1 MGVRRWYVPLD
12 IIQLGFEMSD
22 KNKKT
27 IDDFPLLKEKTP
39 PMRREEARVEA
50 DRCLNCYDSP
60 CTVACPTHINIP
72 KFIKQIAGQDNLGS
86 AITIFEANA
95 MGHSCAR
102 VCPVE
107 ALCEGS
113 CVYLNWHEKP
123 IEIGRLQRFAT
134 DALME
139 MGIQPFEAGE
149 SNGKKVAIIG
159 AGPAGLS
166 AAAYLRRMGFAVTA
180 FEKKPMPGGLNTYG
194 MAEYKM
200 NQKVALDEVA
210 LVLDLGVD
218 IRYETVLG
226 EDLKFEDLEKD
237 FDAIFL
243 GVGLGPTS
251 RMGIPG
257 EELKGVYEAL
267 HFIEYIKN
275 HDFDSIPAG
284 ETTVCIGAGNTAVD
298 VVTQAKRIGT
308 KRVVMSYR
316 RGRAEM
322 PAYDYEYDLAA
333 GDEVNFEWNTMPIA
347 ILGDDRVTGIRLQR
361 TEVAGGKVTPIEGS
375 EFEIP
380 CDRIVKAIGQPK
392 QVELLSKSAGI
403 KLDGKGRIEVDEA
416 TLQTSNP
423 KVFAGGD
430 AVNGGAE
437 IVNASAH
444 GKRAA
449 LGIFKTL
456 FPGKEPGPEHTAWI
470 ETIEGVR
477 AVRPPNHHHDKKPQF
492 A

>member
-1 MGVRRWYVPLD
+1 MSLQACFSRTP
-12 IIQLGFEMSD
+12 FMSD
-22 KNKKT
+22 KNNKT
-27 IDDFPLLKEKTP
+27 IDDFPLLKEMTP

-60 CTVACPTHINIP
+60 CTIACPTHINIP
-72 KFIKQIAGQDNLGS
+72 KFIKQIGSKDNLGS
-86 AITIFEANA
+86 AITIFDANA

-113 CVYLNWHEKP
+113 CVYLGWHEKP

-139 MGIQPFEAGE
+139 KGIQPFEAGE
-149 SNGKKVAIIG
+149 PNGKTVGIVG
-159 AGPAGLS
+159 GGPAGLS
-166 AAAYLRRMGFAVTA
+166 AAAYLRRLGFAVTV

-200 NQKVALDEVA
+200 DQRVALDEVA

-226 EDLKFEDLEKD
+226 DDLKFEDLEKK

-243 GVGLGPTS
+243 GVGLGATAPLA
-251 RMGIPG
+251 IPG
-257 EELKGVYEAL
+257 EGLKGVYEAL

-275 HDFDSIPAG
+275 HEFDAIPAG
-284 ETTVCIGAGNTAVD
+284 ETTVCIGAGNTAID

-308 KRVVMSYR
+308 PKVVMSYR
-316 RGRAEM
+316 RGRADM
-322 PAYDYEYDLAA
+322 SAYDYEYELAA
-333 GDEVNFEWNTMPIA
+333 GDEITFEWQTMPIA
-347 ILGDDRVTGIRLQR
+347 ILGDDKVTGIRLQR
-361 TEVAGGKVTPIEGS
+361 TELKDGKVLPIEGS

-380 CDRIVKAIGQPK
+380 CDRIVKAIGQTK
-392 QVELLSKSAGI
+392 QVDLLSKTAGI
-403 KLDGKGRIEVDEA
+403 TLDKKGRIVVDA
-416 TLQTSNP
+416 TTLQTSNP
-423 KVFAGGD
+423 MVFAGGD

-437 IVNASAH
+437 IVNAAAH

-449 LGIFKTL
+449 LGIFNTL
-456 FPGKEPGPEHTAWI
+456 FPGNPPGPEHSDWI
-470 ETIEGVR
+470 QTIEGVR
-477 AVRPPNHHHDKKPQF
+477 TVRPPNHHHAKTLET
-492 A
+492 ANV

>member
-1 MGVRRWYVPLD
+1 
-12 IIQLGFEMSD
+12 
-22 KNKKT
+22 
-27 IDDFPLLKEKTP
+27 
-39 PMRREEARVEA
+39 MRPEEARIEA
-50 DRCLNCYDSP
+50 DRCINCYDSP
-60 CTVACPTHINIP
+60 CTIECPTHINIP
-72 KFIKQIAGQDNLGS
+72 KFIKQIAGKDNLGS

-107 ALCEGS
+107 SLCEGA
-113 CVYLNWHEKP
+113 CVYIDWHEKP
-123 IEIGRLQRFAT
+123 IQIGRLQQFAT

-139 MGIQPFEAGE
+139 MGVQPFEPGE
-149 SNGKKVAIIG
+149 SNGKKVGIVG
-159 AGPAGLS
+159 AGPAGL
-166 AAAYLRRMGFAVTA
+166 ACAAYLRRLGFAVTV

-200 NQKVALDEVA
+200 NQTVALDEVA
-210 LVLDLGVD
+210 LILDLGVD
-218 IRYETVLG
+218 VRYETALG
-226 EDLKFEDLEKD
+226 EDLKFEDLEKE

-251 RMGIPG
+251 SLNVPG

-275 HDFDSIPAG
+275 HEFDSIPPGQA
-284 ETTVCIGAGNTAVD
+284 TVCIGAGNTAVD
-298 VVTQAKRIGT
+298 VVTQAKRTGT
-308 KRVVMSYR
+308 PKVIMSYR
-316 RGRAEM
+316 RGRGDM

-333 GDEVNFEWNTMPIA
+333 GDEITFEWHTMPVA
-347 ILGDDRVTGIRLQR
+347 ILGDDHVTGIRLQR
-361 TEVAGGKVTPIEGS
+361 TEVVDGRVLAIEGS

-380 CDRIVKAIGQPK
+380 CDRIIKAIGQPK

-403 KLDGKGRIEVDEA
+403 DLDAKGRIAVNEE
-416 TLQTSNP
+416 TLQTSNS

-456 FPGKEPGPEHTAWI
+456 FPGKEPGPEHQTWI

-477 AVRPPNHHHDKKPQF
+477 AVRPPNHHHDKKPEF